1 MDMMWKIGEFAL
13 VLIMSAAMIYY
24 VAIGKESVD
33 DTQEYVTNQ
42 NYSDAYAERYA
53 SLSSFDADAVGKI
66 SVQEAL
72 NLVFTYASDATPV
85 IVKGPNGPDDIHV
98 YVTDTGGWV
107 YSTHGKPLG
116 YKIDASGNYYQ
127 GTYNTGIR
135 AFEKPTEPVPDYQT
149 LYNYLSNNQRTD
161 VFYLCNIN
169 PDNKG
174 NLKTILLVATN

>member
-1 MDMMWKIGEFAL
+1 MDMIWKIGEFAL
-13 VLIMSAAMIYY
+13 VLMMSAAMLYY
-24 VAIGKESVD
+24 VAIHTESVN

-42 NYSDAYAERYA
+42 NNSDAYAERYA
-53 SLSSFDADAVGKI
+53 SLSSFDADSVGKI

-98 YVTDTGGWV
+98 YVTDTSGWV

-116 YKIDASGNYYQ
+116 SKINAAGEYYE
-127 GTYNTGIR
+127 TPTTIPKDKFPR
-135 AFEKPTEPVPDYQT
+135 ATEPVPDYQT

>member
-85 IVKGPNGPDDIHV
+85 IVQGPDGDIHV
-98 YVTDTGGWV
+98 FVTDTGGWM

-116 YKIDASGNYYQ
+116 SKINAAGEYYDTPTTIPASKFP
-127 GTYNTGIR
+127 R
-135 AFEKPTEPVPDYQT
+135 ATEPVPDYQT

>member
-1 MDMMWKIGEFAL
+1 MDMIWKIGEFAL
-13 VLIMSAAMIYY
+13 VLMMSAAMLYY
-24 VAIGKESVD
+24 VAIHTESVN

-42 NYSDAYAERYA
+42 NNSDAYAERYA
-53 SLSSFDADAVGKI
+53 SLSSFDADSVGKI

-85 IVKGPNGPDDIHV
+85 IVRGPDGVVHV
-98 YVTDTGGWV
+98 YVTDTSGWV

-116 YKIDASGNYYQ
+116 RKIDASGQYYD
-127 GTYNTGIR
+127 GPYNTAIP
-135 AFEKPTEPVPDYQT
+135 AFSLPTEPVPDYQT